1 MRCGTLRGAALSTT
15 SGDFERQVG
24 SQLDTDGR
32 EAEAGNG
39 QWIALY
45 KSGPAYQVLDNRT
58 LMAVWRDAV
67 TIAEPINS
75 KFRRLPE
82 GQAPQRAEHYRTLW
96 RRFHAVRNL
105 AALAAL
111 ACLAAAA
118 V

>member
-67 TIAEPINS
+67 TGALGDTAVDMTL
-75 KFRRLPE
+75 RLDN
-82 GQAPQRAEHYRTLW
+82 ARALPTYQ
-96 RRFHAVRNL
+96 
-105 AALAAL
+105 
-111 ACLAAAA
+111 
-118 V
+118 